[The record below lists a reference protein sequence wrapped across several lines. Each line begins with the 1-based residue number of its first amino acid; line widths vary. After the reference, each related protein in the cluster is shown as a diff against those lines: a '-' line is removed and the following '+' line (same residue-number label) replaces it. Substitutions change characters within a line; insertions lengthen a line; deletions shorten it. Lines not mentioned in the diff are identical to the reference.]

1 MKVKRRLT
9 DNWGLKVLAF
19 LIAMMSWIIVV
30 NIDDPVMK
38 KTFYDIPVSVVHEE
52 VLANGS
58 QPKTYEIV
66 DNTET
71 VKVVVSAKRKVLSKI
86 KETDIVA
93 VADMK
98 ELTLNT
104 QIPIDVVINGYEGK
118 YDSVTALPRNLQIK
132 LEDEET
138 RRFPI
143 VPTTKGTVR
152 DGYALGEISAQPEKV
167 SFRGP
172 KTIIDS
178 IKRVEASVSVS
189 GLSKDSIV
197 ASELKLYDADNN
209 EISQNRLANNLGEEG
224 VFVSV
229 KLLKTKNVALKFDV
243 SKVEMASGYR
253 MKGITY
259 EPTEIQVMG
268 AKKDIDRL
276 DEIQIPASA
285 LEINGLKES
294 MEKIIEV
301 EDYLPENIQL
311 ADENAGSVVVK
322 VSVQMNGTK
331 VYEITVGSITVNNL
345 SDDLYIKY
353 KTVDALEI
361 QVRGPEEVLRN
372 LDIAECVSLNLKEYT
387 KEGEYAAPV
396 VLDLPDEC
404 TVLKDVTVDFELIKK
419 D

>member
-209 EISQNRLANNLGEEG
+209 EIS
-224 VFVSV
+224 
-229 KLLKTKNVALKFDV
+229 LLNFF
-243 SKVEMASGYR
+243 
-253 MKGITY
+253 
-259 EPTEIQVMG
+259 
-268 AKKDIDRL
+268 
-276 DEIQIPASA
+276 
-285 LEINGLKES
+285 
-294 MEKIIEV
+294 
-301 EDYLPENIQL
+301 
-311 ADENAGSVVVK
+311 
-322 VSVQMNGTK
+322 
-331 VYEITVGSITVNNL
+331 
-345 SDDLYIKY
+345 IK
-353 KTVDALEI
+353 
-361 QVRGPEEVLRN
+361 
-372 LDIAECVSLNLKEYT
+372 
-387 KEGEYAAPV
+387 
-396 VLDLPDEC
+396 
-404 TVLKDVTVDFELIKK
+404 
-419 D
+419 